1 MAGAARA
8 IPRIAVAASF
18 IISSVGEPYVLSS
31 HGGDE
36 SAGGQRTSPRPW
48 PLRAHE
54 RTPFTSNTMSPAR
67 CSFSMSRLYW
77 KPEHPPPTTA
87 TRRPEP
93 CRFSRWIVSWTMAAA
108 LSLRRTNGGGS
119 LVVWVCGATF
129 CMLSI
134 GVGPFERVLPSQYNV
149 LPQGRKL
156 DDRPLKAPR
165 NGRH

>member
-54 RTPFTSNTMSPAR
+54 RAPAEANEGGELGRSPPSRETEDDSIDLGGEAR
-67 CSFSMSRLYW
+67 PATAGVLGVRVLEGEPAL
-77 KPEHPPPTTA
+77 PE
-87 TRRPEP
+87 
-93 CRFSRWIVSWTMAAA
+93 
-108 LSLRRTNGGGS
+108 LSL
-119 LVVWVCGATF
+119 
-129 CMLSI
+129 
-134 GVGPFERVLPSQYNV
+134 
-149 LPQGRKL
+149 
-156 DDRPLKAPR
+156 D
-165 NGRH
+165 